1 MSIDRRTSKQ
11 SKCISCRTKTNS
23 WIHLFVTVQQTKI
36 KLQYFSKTHKYI
48 KQNPLTWQQFRN
60 LLLPTQKWSAV
71 WAPISSKRYSIG
83 IHSWHPSF
91 PWHCMAIMC
100 KKQKWERIGCFYQC
114 HLTAQLLPSSLQCIS
129 GDVHK
134 HGVMTHL
141 QIRVPDTPQTKHMF
155 CELVPVK
162 TLIASHNKQE
172 KKKNNNT
179 KNVFYKLCKYSVKL
193 NYCHI
198 DCEVRADRNYRIY
211 KWWSQCLPGLC
222 CFFCAELH
230 SH

>member
-91 PWHCMAIMC
+91 PWHCMAIMR
-100 KKQKWERIGCFYQC
+100 KKRKEERIGCFYQC
-114 HLTAQLLPSSLQCIS
+114 HLTAQLLPSPLNTQLSPMHQWRRTQTRCDDSLTDKGS
-129 GDVHK
+129 RHTTNKAHVLWTGPSKNSHSK
-134 HGVMTHL
+134 
-141 QIRVPDTPQTKHMF
+141 PQ
-155 CELVPVK
+155 
-162 TLIASHNKQE
+162 
-172 KKKNNNT
+172 
-179 KNVFYKLCKYSVKL
+179 
-193 NYCHI
+193 
-198 DCEVRADRNYRIY
+198 
-211 KWWSQCLPGLC
+211 
-222 CFFCAELH
+222 
-230 SH
+230 